1 MDDPQTNCNS
11 SVDIKQKKPH
21 VPKFGDWD
29 SDNISYT
36 ACFESA
42 RKNGV
47 KGNPNDPED
56 NPEAFKSMLK
66 SSAAQPAYMST
77 SSSSKPRT
85 SSEKVRQ
92 TEGDNSHRAH
102 QRHGIAHEHR
112 VSGGSRKS
120 YTSESGSERS
130 NSDYSLLQQQPRH
143 HRERSDRKSSLA
155 SSGSDR
161 SHSASNS
168 QSKPN
173 STGSSTH
180 QSSNHIQHDTHTRVA
195 SIPKFGDWDEEDPQ
209 SGEGFT
215 YIFER
220 VKEEKKT
227 ASKFPNVPQQAR
239 NNLNSANK
247 SGKSP
252 SKSKSWC
259 CIFSSK

>member
-1 MDDPQTNCNS
+1 MRKLHDSVKSELHSSNCFLEAFREFNLRFTG
-11 SVDIKQKKPH
+11 KKPH

-29 SDNISYT
+29 RDNISYT

-66 SSAAQPAYMST
+66 SSAAQPAYIST
-77 SSSSKPRT
+77 SSSRKPQT

-92 TEGDNSHRAH
+92 TEGDSSHRAH
-102 QRHGIAHEHR
+102 QRHGIAHENR

-130 NSDYSLLQQQPRH
+130 NSDYSLLHQQPRH

-180 QSSNHIQHDTHTRVA
+180 QSSNHIQHDTLVNCNRPA
-195 SIPKFGDWDEEDPQ
+195 
-209 SGEGFT
+209 
-215 YIFER
+215 YIEFIAKVCKIR
-220 VKEEKKT
+220 NVT
-227 ASKFPNVPQQAR
+227 AY
-239 NNLNSANK
+239 
-247 SGKSP
+247 
-252 SKSKSWC
+252 
-259 CIFSSK
+259 